1 MMTELNQP
9 FEVHEFDQDLDE
21 ELNNTSDLSVN
32 GSYHQNG
39 KDPAPILHS
48 DLQAT
53 DDISPEEEHQLAGFD
68 PATPQLISEE
78 YRLRQ
83 DEEGAV
89 ERPLAER
96 ASVRLGSVVAVVGTF
111 IGAGA
116 VLWFGFLQP
125 RSPIRQATQLPT
137 PTTPIPTFD
146 ETAELKS
153 RLAFQDQQQSMQED
167 STLSP
172 SPPAVQSTPEPTPKA
187 TSSVSAPE
195 TIAPSPRVSYPP
207 PPAVRESPSPP
218 SRPVDPFERW
228 SQLASVGQQRS
239 GIVIESNSRDEST
252 LAMPVNDSHS
262 STQELSERQLP
273 PTAPNQSENPSTA
286 PRPSDPVYVAS
297 AQFSEVVL
305 GAENALDNPELSS
318 GARGILT
325 RTPVAQTNAAASNI
339 KEVSLGT
346 TINAQVI
353 MPMVW
358 DIGSTNDPRLQRFAV
373 ELTEDMKATDNS
385 VALPKGTV
393 FVAETNSVSENTN
406 LVSASAIAV
415 VYSDQKGNV
424 RQEMI
429 PAGSVLIR
437 GEDGEALVAVGLN
450 DPGTAIA
457 RQDLLVAILGSLGR
471 IGEILNQP
479 EVETRT
485 ASSDEDFAQ
494 TVISRSREPELWA
507 AALEGFFSTTAD
519 RLSERSDQAV
529 EELLSRPNVAV
540 LPEETKTS
548 IVINSTFRVAR

>member
-1 MMTELNQP
+1 MTDLNQR
-9 FEVHEFDQDLDE
+9 FEVNESDQDLDTE
-21 ELNNTSDLSVN
+21 ISNASGISVHKN
-32 GSYHQNG
+32 YQDG
-39 KDPAPILHS
+39 KTFIPAIHS
-48 DLQAT
+48 ELQAD
-53 DDISPEEEHQLAGFD
+53 DDITPEEEQQLAGFN

-78 YRLRQ
+78 YRLKQ

-96 ASVRLGSVVAVVGTF
+96 ASVRLGSVLAVVGTF

-125 RSPIRQATQLPT
+125 RSPTRQATQRPT

-167 STLSP
+167 SSP
-172 SPPAVQSTPEPTPKA
+172 SPSPAAVQSTPKSTPKA
-187 TSSVSAPE
+187 ATSVSAPE
-195 TIAPSPRVSYPP
+195 TIAPSPRVAYT

-239 GIVIESNSRDEST
+239 EIEVESSTSDQST
-252 LAMPVNDSHS
+252 LATPVNDSRS
-262 STQELSERQLP
+262 LTQEPPEQQLS
-273 PTAPNQSENPSTA
+273 PNSSDQPENSSAVPHPSE
-286 PRPSDPVYVAS
+286 PVYIAS
-297 AQFSEVVL
+297 TQFSEVFL
-305 GAENALDNPELSS
+305 GAENSLDNPELSS
-318 GARGILT
+318 GARGILS
-325 RTPVAQTNAAASNI
+325 RTPVAQANAAASNT

-346 TINAQVI
+346 MTNAQVI
-353 MPMVW
+353 MPMIW
-358 DIGSTNDPRLQRFAV
+358 EPDSMNDPRLQRFAV
-373 ELTEDMKATDNS
+373 ELTEDMKATDDS

-393 FVAETNSVSENTN
+393 FVAETNGVSENTN

-415 VYSDQKGNV
+415 VYPDQDGNV
-424 RQEMI
+424 HQETI

-450 DPGTAIA
+450 DPGPAIA
-457 RQDLLVAILGSLGR
+457 RQDLLVGILSSLGR
-471 IGEILNQP
+471 MGEILNQP

-507 AALEGFFSTTAD
+507 AALEGFFSSTAD
-519 RLSERSDQAV
+519 RLSGRSDKAV

-540 LPEETKTS
+540 LPEKTKTS

>member
-1 MMTELNQP
+1 MTELNQR
-9 FEVHEFDQDLDE
+9 FEVNQFYQDLDDE
-21 ELNNTSDLSVN
+21 SIDIPKQSANENDR
-32 GSYHQNG
+32 QNG
-39 KDPAPILHS
+39 KISTPVS
-48 DLQAT
+48 YSELQAV
-53 DDISPEEEHQLAGFD
+53 DDITPEEEQQLAGFN
-68 PATPQLISEE
+68 PAMPQLISEE
-78 YRLRQ
+78 YRLKQ

-125 RSPIRQATQLPT
+125 RSPTQQATQLPT

-167 STLSP
+167 SSPSP
-172 SPPAVQSTPEPTPKA
+172 SPPAVPSPPEPTPKA
-187 TSSVSAPE
+187 ATSVSAPE
-195 TIAPSPRVSYPP
+195 TIAPSPQVAYTPP
-207 PPAVRESPSPP
+207 VRESPSPP

-239 GIVIESNSRDEST
+239 GIVIESNSSDEST
-252 LAMPVNDSHS
+252 LAMPVNDSRS
-262 STQELSERQLP
+262 STQELSERQLS
-273 PTAPNQSENPSTA
+273 PTAPNQSENPSTV

-297 AQFSEVVL
+297 TQFSEVIL
-305 GAENALDNPELSS
+305 GAENALDNPELSA
-318 GARGILT
+318 GARGILS
-325 RTPVAQTNAAASNI
+325 RTPVAQTNATSNT
-339 KEVSLGT
+339 KEVLLGT

-358 DIGSTNDPRLQRFAV
+358 DTDGTNDPGLQRFAV
-373 ELTEDMKATDNS
+373 ELTEDMKATDDS

-415 VYSDQKGNV
+415 VYPDQDGNV
-424 RQEMI
+424 RQEAI

-450 DPGTAIA
+450 DPGPAIA
-457 RQDLLVAILGSLGR
+457 RQDLLVGILSSLGR